1 MKKIFGAI
9 AGAMFVGNALAA
21 DITIYHM
28 PTCPHCH
35 HAREFVSQNL
45 IYEYPEL
52 KVTTIDVTQDANR
65 QEFMDT
71 LKKCKYESG
80 GVPVIVIGE
89 KCFQGFAD
97 SMADDVRA
105 AVEADMDDAAKK
117 VAADNKK
124 AMESD
129 ADAFR
134 KAHSDRASAV
144 TEREI
149 KTEEKTE
156 EPKVEEKAEEQSET
170 ANEEKNAENTPAK
183 KSNDS
188 WVFYLILIALVAG
201 LGFVLTRKG
210 KK

>member
-1 MKKIFGAI
+1 MRKIFGALC
-9 AGAMFVGNALAA
+9 GAMFIGNAVAA

-52 KVTTIDVTQDANR
+52 KVTTIDVTQESNR

-71 LKKCKYESG
+71 LKKCEYDSG

-117 VAADNKK
+117 VAAENKK

-134 KAHSDRASAV
+134 SAHSDRATAV
-144 TEREI
+144 VERTVNQ
-149 KTEEKTE
+149 TEE
-156 EPKVEEKAEEQSET
+156 
-170 ANEEKNAENTPAK
+170 NKNAESQTSEQAENANAEQKTAENTSAK

>member
-71 LKKCKYESG
+71 LKKCEYDSG

-156 EPKVEEKAEEQSET
+156 EPKVEEKAEEQPET

>member
-89 KCFQGFAD
+89 KCFQGYAD

-105 AVEADMDDAAKK
+105 AVEVDMDSAAKK

-149 KTEEKTE
+149 KTEENTE
-156 EPKVEEKAEEQSET
+156 EPKVEEKAEEQPET